1 MNVQDGAKYTLC
13 GSHPVLYNDFAWH
26 GSICLGWYYQ
36 LSNLSIKG
44 TSHIY
49 PVTPLLSLIYLLSLS
64 TEARYPRYSTHHFW
78 GSWRRSLARDRS
90 CSCWCC
96 WPWSLE
102 LASWWLVSIL
112 LQVILCPECHVSRD
126 VTTLTALHILLS
138 LYCLRSK
145 ISEINCGEVSV
156 NPFATDTKCVD
167 IIYTNIHT
175 DTEIRNSVAKQQR
188 RNTLKWL
195 LKYSGKCH
203 VNEKTR
209 VTWALEVSISASAS
223 DCKR

>member
-1 MNVQDGAKYTLC
+1 M
-13 GSHPVLYNDFAWH
+13 F
-26 GSICLGWYYQ
+26 
-36 LSNLSIKG
+36 
-44 TSHIY
+44 
-49 PVTPLLSLIYLLSLS
+49 
-64 TEARYPRYSTHHFW
+64 YSPFL
-78 GSWRRSLARDRS
+78 RF
-90 CSCWCC
+90 
-96 WPWSLE
+96 
-102 LASWWLVSIL
+102 LASKLGEGQVLFLLMLLTVEPGTGIVMVSIL
-112 LQVILCPECHVSRD
+112 LSFSQVILCPECHVSRD

-156 NPFATDTKCVD
+156 NPFATDTKFVD

-209 VTWALEVSISASAS
+209 VT
-223 DCKR
+223 